1 MSESKT
7 HRTLSEL
14 LSQMNNNASSYILGR
29 FTIDLQKFKE
39 NRIIPTLA
47 QFWPIPHRADP
58 ITKLGRSV
66 SQDTSQEALTPCQH
80 IERFL
85 EGFGL

>member
-1 MSESKT
+1 MHT
-7 HRTLSEL
+7 TLSEL
-14 LSQMNNNASSYILGR
+14 LSQMNNNASSYILGQ
-29 FTIDLQKFKE
+29 FTIDLRKFKE

-66 SQDTSQEALTPCQH
+66 FQDTSQEALTPC
-80 IERFL
+80 
-85 EGFGL
+85 

>member
-1 MSESKT
+1 MAESKT
-7 HRTLSEL
+7 HSTLSEL
-14 LSQMNNNASSYILGR
+14 LSQMNNNVSSYILGR
-29 FTIDLQKFKE
+29 FSVDLRKFKE

-66 SQDTSQEALTPCQH
+66 FQDTSQEARTPC
-80 IERFL
+80 
-85 EGFGL
+85 

>member
-1 MSESKT
+1 MFEYFLTAESKIRT
-7 HRTLSEL
+7 TLSEL

-29 FTIDLQKFKE
+29 FTVDLRKFKE

-66 SQDTSQEALTPCQH
+66 FQDTSQEALTPC
-80 IERFL
+80 
-85 EGFGL
+85 